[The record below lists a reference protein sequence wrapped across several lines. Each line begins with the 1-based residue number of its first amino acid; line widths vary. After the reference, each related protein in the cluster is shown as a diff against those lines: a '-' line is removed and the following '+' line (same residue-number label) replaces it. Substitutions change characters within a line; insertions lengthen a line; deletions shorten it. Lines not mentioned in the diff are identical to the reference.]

1 MSVVGFWR
9 NLHANFNDTEIYWQV
24 ILILIKFKREIYEE
38 SWQYFA
44 STVKQ
49 SSQRPLINPN

>member
-24 ILILIKFKREIYEE
+24 MLILNNFKREIYDE
-38 SWQYFA
+38 SCQYFA
-44 STVKQ
+44 SNVKQ
-49 SSQRPLINPN
+49 SSKRPLINPN